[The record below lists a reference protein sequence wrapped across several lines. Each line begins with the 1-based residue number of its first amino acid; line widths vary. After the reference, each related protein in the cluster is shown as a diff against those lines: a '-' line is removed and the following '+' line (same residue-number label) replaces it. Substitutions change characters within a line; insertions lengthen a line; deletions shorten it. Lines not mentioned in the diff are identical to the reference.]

1 MDSSISLYDAL
12 VRASISPER
21 AKAAVLALQ
30 EDVKMNVAASIET
43 QLNGPIALM
52 AQRIDARFD
61 QITSRFD
68 ARFEEINSRF
78 DARFEEINSRFDARF
93 EEITSRFE
101 ARFEQID
108 ARFEQIDGRLQ
119 RLEGLPVEIA
129 ELRGQYKRDSDRA
142 TLWRWSV
149 GVIFALLTIG
159 IGAANLVSR
168 LS

>member
-12 VRASISPER
+12 VRANISPEH

-78 DARFEEINSRFDARF
+78 DARFGEISSRFDARF
-93 EEITSRFE
+93 EEISSRFE

-108 ARFEQIDGRLQ
+108 ARLQ

-149 GVIFALLTIG
+149 GVVFALLTIG

-168 LS
+168 LN